1 MQLNSEHLSHL
12 DEGVQQAIYKIL
24 RNEPTTTT
32 LDLSGMKIGDKEAQ
46 ALGTALQ
53 TNNTLTTLTLRCN
66 MIGDK
71 GAYALAKVKV
81 TFVIDKLKF
90 HSYLYSL
97 ELILWIVRL

>member
-53 TNNTLTTLTLRCN
+53 TNNTLTTLNLGSN
-66 MIGDK
+66 SIGDK
-71 GAYALAKVKV
+71 GAQALGTALQ
-81 TFVIDKLKF
+81 TNNTLTCHETSYTKL
-90 HSYLYSL
+90 HNIGTLPC
-97 ELILWIVRL
+97 